1 MTIRQQWVFAF
12 LCAGIVIVIALIL
25 SPAPEASRV
34 TFQSCEEARELGA
47 PLPLTPASPGWNPRL
62 DPEGDGT
69 AC

>member
-12 LCAGIVIVIALIL
+12 VCAGIVIVIALIL

-47 PLPLTPASPGWNPRL
+47 ALPLTPDSPGWNPRL
-62 DPEGDGT
+62 DPEKDGT